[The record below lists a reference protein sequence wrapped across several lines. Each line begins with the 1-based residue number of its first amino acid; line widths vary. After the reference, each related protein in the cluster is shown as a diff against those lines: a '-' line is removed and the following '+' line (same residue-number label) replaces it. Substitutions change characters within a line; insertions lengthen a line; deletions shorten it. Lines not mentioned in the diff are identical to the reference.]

1 MDKYDIWLSVVL
13 GACCA
18 NGKEI
23 IDCNIKPQILYENRA
38 DWSVYGCFTA
48 RQVKKAA
55 KISLESLNEIY
66 KLHSDNNIKSVN
78 YTDEK
83 FPSKFKNIPQA
94 PIILFYKG
102 NIEILSRPYIVALI
116 GSRQCN
122 GEGERA
128 AQLISSDIAQSGG
141 VVISGL
147 AQGIDSIANKVCAA
161 NGSKTIA
168 VLGVPVNEYYPKTN
182 QKLQDLLAEE
192 HLIISEYPCGQRYY
206 STSFV
211 QRNRLI
217 AAASD
222 AICVI
227 QAAHNSGS
235 LITVNKAIEYEK
247 PVFTVPG
254 SIFSPFYE
262 GSNELLAQGI
272 ANAVTNGKQIIEYL
286 GGEITEKIEEN
297 ENYDLDPM
305 AKSVLDCIDGAMFT
319 GNIIRKSKMGR
330 GVVKAIL
337 TQLEID
343 GLICRTESGEYI
355 RTK

>member
-1 MDKYDIWLSVVL
+1 MDKYDIWLSFVL
-13 GACCA
+13 GACCP
-18 NGKEI
+18 NGKGI
-23 IDCNIKPQILYENRA
+23 VDSNIKPQVLYETRN
-38 DWSVYGCFTA
+38 DWSIYGCFTSK
-48 RQVKKAA
+48 QVKRAA
-55 KISLESLNEIY
+55 KIELESLNEIC
-66 KLHSDNNIKSVN
+66 KLHNDNDIKSIN
-78 YTDEK
+78 YTDK
-83 FPSKFKNIPQA
+83 SFPDKFKNISQA

-102 NIEILSRPYIVALI
+102 NIEILNRPYAVAVI

-122 GEGERA
+122 GEGERT
-128 AQLISSDIAQSGG
+128 AQLISADISQHGG

-147 AQGIDSIANKVCAA
+147 AQGIDSIANRVCVE
-161 NGSKTIA
+161 NGGKTVAI
-168 VLGVPVNEYYPKTN
+168 LGVPLNEYYPKTN
-182 QKLQDLLAEE
+182 QKLQELLAKD
-192 HLIISEYPCGQRYY
+192 HLVISEYPCGQRYY
-206 STSFV
+206 ATSFV

-222 AICVI
+222 AVCVI
-227 QAAHNSGS
+227 QATHNSGS

-247 PVFTVPG
+247 AVFTVPG

-262 GSNELLAQGI
+262 GSNELLTEGI

-286 GGEITEKIEEN
+286 GGEISDGIKEN
-297 ENYDLDPM
+297 ESYDLDPM
-305 AKSVLDCIDGAMFT
+305 AKSILECIDGAMFT

-343 GLICRTESGEYI
+343 GLIFRTESGEYI